1 MAEPPTLLILDECKS
16 LLSELDRVER
26 HMSELAGKMASAS
39 NDQGEGEINRIGGLI
54 DAHFAAERDFAGLR
68 LRIVELAR
76 TYALC
81 PQGVPDE
88 GYSPSGL
95 RDLLQN
101 IQRMEQGFKQPAP
114 ESLDSPWERIP
125 SDVLASIE
133 TPEGDL
139 AGISA
144 GLPSS
149 GPEVIPSDVERFLE
163 RVISEANHAVL
174 AEKKLPDG
182 ITSISFPVTSVSQQ
196 HQISARQRQDSGR
209 PQQDSAQ
216 PRQIS
221 ERQREI
227 TARRKTPAPA
237 SSPPAPAPESRRVEQ
252 APPPSQLPS
261 HTAVPSAVVEAASV
275 AEQKAVLDSAASD
288 SKPVNSASE
297 RDYQELLA
305 FGEGKLKLGRP
316 EFADLLANL
325 ALLNHKQGRLADA
338 EELHRKELAIRENE
352 LGSDHP
358 KVATSLNNLA
368 LLCRDLGKHQEA
380 RRLWER
386 SLAIVENA
394 FGSDHPKVALRLGN
408 LADLLCASGQ
418 KEQAEPYYQ
427 RLMALQDSDSAGGRR
442 EVKSSLRR
450 YADLLRA
457 TRRKKEAGRVEAR
470 IATPRP
476 GWFRK

>member
-1 MAEPPTLLILDECKS
+1 MAEPPTPPILDECKS

-26 HMSELAGKMASAS
+26 DLSELAGKMASAS
-39 NDQGEGEINRIGGLI
+39 NDQGESEISGIGGLI
-54 DAHFAAERDFAGLR
+54 DAHVATERDFAGLR

-81 PQGVPDE
+81 PHGVPDE
-88 GYSPSGL
+88 GLFPE
-95 RDLLQN
+95 RPERFLLQN

-149 GPEVIPSDVERFLE
+149 GPEKIPSDVERFLD
-163 RVISEANHAVL
+163 RVISEANQAVL
-174 AEKKLPDG
+174 PEKLPDG
-182 ITSISFPVTSVSQQ
+182 ITSISVPVTSVSQQ
-196 HQISARQRQDSGR
+196 RQISARQRQDSGR

-221 ERQREI
+221 GRQREI
-227 TARRKTPAPA
+227 TARRKT
-237 SSPPAPAPESRRVEQ
+237 SAPAPESRPVEQ

-261 HTAVPSAVVEAASV
+261 QTAVPSAVVEAASV

-288 SKPVNSASE
+288 SKPVNTASE
-297 RDYQELLA
+297 RDYQELLGY
-305 FGEGKLKLGRP
+305 GEGKLGLERP

-408 LADLLCASGQ
+408 LADLLCACGQ
-418 KEQAEPYYQ
+418 TEQAEPYYQ
-427 RLMALQDSDSAGGRR
+427 RLMAL
-442 EVKSSLRR
+442 
-450 YADLLRA
+450 
-457 TRRKKEAGRVEAR
+457 
-470 IATPRP
+470 
-476 GWFRK
+476 